1 MRPAEP
7 LPFVVYTPES
17 KLKHP
22 ASGSR
27 DGARP
32 VGLAGAGLAADGARY
47 YCAVSPVVFGHFLGI
62 FWAFVPPILMAVGFT
77 YAINADIINV
87 GETELPYAAHVMFSA
102 VLWQTWRQG

>member
-1 MRPAEP
+1 
-7 LPFVVYTPES
+7 
-17 KLKHP
+17 
-22 ASGSR
+22 
-27 DGARP
+27 
-32 VGLAGAGLAADGARY
+32 
-47 YCAVSPVVFGHFLGI
+47 LGV